1 MSIASALFSDSQSR
15 VFRWLFGQP
24 ERHYHLN
31 ELLRL
36 TNLGS
41 ASLQRELGKLAEAG
55 LVNSEKVGNLR
66 RFQANKD
73 SPVFD
78 ELVALTRKTLGA
90 QPLLQEALAHSADD
104 PGAELLFRLHDF
116 GSRGVSSH
124 QSAAIGGLAHL
135 IAFRCTDTVAALV
148 AGRRYYDCP
157 MAGFSIPAAEHSTIL
172 AWGQEHELEAYR
184 TMLDRFAR
192 PGAVLAVVSDSY
204 DLWHAVDHLW
214 GEALRQQVMDSGAT
228 VVIRPDS
235 GDPLTIVPE
244 LLRRLPHY
252 QQSCP
257 PCLTYPS
264 GGPTMNDEIAL

>member
-24 ERHYHLN
+24 ERSYHLN

-90 QPLLQEALAHSADD
+90 QPLLQEALA
-104 PGAELLFRLHDF
+104 PMQERLEQAF
-116 GSRGVSSH
+116 IYGSVAKG
-124 QSAAIGGLAHL
+124 
-135 IAFRCTDTVAALV
+135 TDTASSDIDVMVVGNDLLLGDVLKLLLPVESKLGRKISPTLYTPAEFKRRKAQKDSFLHRVLEQPVIPLV
-148 AGRRYYDCP
+148 
-157 MAGFSIPAAEHSTIL
+157 
-172 AWGQEHELEAYR
+172 
-184 TMLDRFAR
+184 
-192 PGAVLAVVSDSY
+192 
-204 DLWHAVDHLW
+204 
-214 GEALRQQVMDSGAT
+214 GEAL
-228 VVIRPDS
+228 
-235 GDPLTIVPE
+235 
-244 LLRRLPHY
+244 
-252 QQSCP
+252 
-257 PCLTYPS
+257 
-264 GGPTMNDEIAL
+264 GGNRSR